1 MKKTDIIK
9 VIIKN
14 ETVFCAAFLL
24 AVLSAFLV
32 PPDAAYLAYPD
43 WRTIALLFCLMIIV
57 AGFQSLG
64 IFDMLGAI
72 LLRGAGSIRKLSAV
86 LVLLCFFASMVITN
100 DVTLITFV
108 PFTMLV
114 FRMGG
119 RPASLLKLIVLETI
133 AANLGSMA
141 TPIGNP
147 QNLYLY
153 SVSGIQAAQ
162 FGRAVLPY
170 AGLSLVLLAAAVW
183 AGRDEPLLDLVIREK
198 GTKTWRKVI
207 LETLPYMALL
217 GLCLLVVF
225 RVLPYAPVLVC
236 VMAAVA
242 VLKPRLYLSVDYF
255 LLLTFLFFFLFIGNM
270 KRLPEV
276 SALLSSAVEG
286 RELLA
291 GILASQVISNVPAAI
306 LLSGFSTDL
315 TALLTGVNLGG
326 LGTLVASLA
335 SLISYKFFVREYPD
349 QKGRFL
355 KVFSAWNLLF
365 LAVLTAEAVLLNG

>member
-24 AVLSAFLV
+24 
-32 PPDAAYLAYPD
+32 
-43 WRTIALLFCLMIIV
+43 
-57 AGFQSLG
+57 
-64 IFDMLGAI
+64 
-72 LLRGAGSIRKLSAV
+72 
-86 LVLLCFFASMVITN
+86 
-100 DVTLITFV
+100 
-108 PFTMLV
+108 
-114 FRMGG
+114 
-119 RPASLLKLIVLETI
+119 
-133 AANLGSMA
+133 
-141 TPIGNP
+141 
-147 QNLYLY
+147 
-153 SVSGIQAAQ
+153 
-162 FGRAVLPY
+162 
-170 AGLSLVLLAAAVW
+170 
-183 AGRDEPLLDLVIREK
+183 
-198 GTKTWRKVI
+198 
-207 LETLPYMALL
+207 
-217 GLCLLVVF
+217 
-225 RVLPYAPVLVC
+225 
-236 VMAAVA
+236 A

-349 QKGRFL
+349 QKERFL